1 MKKMLTP
8 LALSILLL
16 AGSANFGKAMADEV
30 DCYNFAR
37 STAQAKIVYKESRGD
52 PTAKNPRSSAFG
64 CGQLLYSTRI
74 RYAKYCNYDPH
85 TLDIEDQMC
94 MMSAYIDDRYGS
106 DERAL
111 NWHRR
116 YNWY

>member
-1 MKKMLTP
+1 MLTP

-16 AGSANFGKAMADEV
+16 AGSAKPGVAVADDGE
-30 DCYNFAR
+30 CYIYAR

-52 PTAKNPRSSAFG
+52 PTAKNPKSSAFG
-64 CGQLLYSTRI
+64 CGQLLISTR
-74 RYAKYCNYDPH
+74 RVYSKFCNGDPH
-85 TLDIEDQMC
+85 TLDTEEQMC

-106 DERAL
+106 DDRAL